1 MDAGVFLVYII
12 REILPKLAAT
22 LTAMEQANH
31 MPRHAIQRHPLR
43 ELLLNKGNHLI
54 HHLLPRL
61 PVSAEHIAKDV
72 GVSGRENAIGLV
84 IRAAPYHHSVHLAA
98 LPHQLLR
105 QYLYFLVLVKQVI

>member
-1 MDAGVFLVYII
+1 
-12 REILPKLAAT
+12 
-22 LTAMEQANH
+22 
-31 MPRHAIQRHPLR
+31 
-43 ELLLNKGNHLI
+43 
-54 HHLLPRL
+54 
-61 PVSAEHIAKDV
+61 V